1 MILQLAFWSLF
12 TIVTGVQTAQ
22 SSSRFSIELTEIE
35 SSQVFILRDSGT
47 GAEARI
53 APGRGANCYVYGFPV
68 NGQWVDMLDP
78 PPSFAEFEQFP
89 IGFGNPILFP
99 FPNRI
104 SDGGRF
110 TFQGKEYQFD
120 KWPDNPLHLH
130 GLVWD
135 KPFRVA
141 ETRVT
146 SNESATILSSLDSRE
161 FPEIMR
167 QFPLPFEMRVRYTL
181 AASGLTCRVEVDN
194 LGKMDLPMGVGFH
207 PYFRVPLSADSSREK
222 IWITVPASKYW
233 ELEAFV
239 PTGVIADVDEATD
252 LREGKLL
259 AGFKS
264 DDIYTGLTMVNGV
277 SRSVIDD
284 RGAGIKTVIESDL
297 QFRELVLYTPDG
309 RPAICFEP
317 YTCPTDAI
325 NLEGKG
331 IDAGVIVLKAGE
343 TFSGTVRF
351 YAEF

>member
-1 MILQLAFWSLF
+1 MA
-12 TIVTGVQTAQ
+12 TAVFART
-22 SSSRFSIELTEIE
+22 SRFSIEQIEIG
-35 SSQVFILRDSGT
+35 STQVYVLRDNTT
-47 GAEARI
+47 GAEAHV
-53 APGRGANCYVYGFPV
+53 APSRGANCYIYGLPV
-68 NGQWVDMLDP
+68 KGQWTDILDP
-78 PPSFAEFEQFP
+78 PATFAQFEKFP

-104 SDGGRF
+104 SNGGRF

-120 KWPDNPLHLH
+120 KWPDNPMHLH

-135 KPFRVA
+135 KAFAVV
-141 ETRVT
+141 ETKVT
-146 SNESATILSSLDSRE
+146 SNESATVLSMLDSRQ

-181 AASGLTCRVEVDN
+181 AASGLTCHVAVEN
-194 LGKMDLPMGVGFH
+194 LGADDLPMGVGFH
-207 PYFRVPLSADSSREK
+207 PYFRVPLAADSSREN

-233 ELEAFV
+233 VLDEFV
-239 PTGVIADVDEATD
+239 PTGVVSGVDDSND
-252 LREGKLL
+252 LRQGKLL

-264 DDIYTGLTMVNGV
+264 DDVYTGLTTTKGF

-284 RGAGIKTVIESDL
+284 RGAGIKTVVESDK
-297 QFRELVLYTPDG
+297 QFSELVLYTPDG

-325 NLEGKG
+325 NLEAKG
-331 IDAGVIVLKAGE
+331 IDAGVIVLKTGE

-351 YAEF
+351 YPEF